1 MLPSFCRQEITRIRP
16 GTKESRGTT
25 IPDWSPEKVSK
36 LLIKGC
42 SVQPATTTLSLD
54 GRVLGISEQLTAYLP
69 ESADVQAGD
78 RIIYNGEPYTIQGEP
93 RIWKAA
99 VNLSHI
105 QLTLIKWEG

>member
-1 MLPSFCRQEITRIRP
+1 MLPSFCTETVTRVRP
-16 GTKESRGTT
+16 GSKYERGSLV
-25 IPDWSPEKVSK
+25 PDWSAEAVSEET
-36 LLIKGC
+36 ITGC
-42 SVQPATTTLSLD
+42 SIQPASTTLSQD

-99 VNLSHI
+99 VNLSHM